1 MDAAQIT
8 AIVQAAVAAALQ
20 NQNVLDATRPQPQ
33 PAAAVPFAVT
43 PAGAGNNA
51 WDFTSPT
58 GLRIFMA
65 SITPFPVKYDGKEHL
80 LRDFLRQIYQRAE
93 SYGWIGILLITDD
106 NGTVR
111 NITNQHGCLSK
122 DNVTNHAITY
132 LRQQGR
138 LHQASVCLRKLIMAS
153 VTSKLAD
160 RLATRKVD
168 YTVNA
173 AAAAQGAA
181 AAPPP
186 IMKEDGTCMLYQLIK
201 MVSVE
206 TITTVTIITK
216 KLNNLEHIMEAAKSN
231 IEVFNTM
238 VDDLIS
244 QLQARSAQVPP
255 MIGNLFDGY
264 ANCSDV
270 AFAKYM
276 ESKRD
281 SYEDGTLILPRHDNL
296 MMIALE
302 KYKIM
307 QDRKVWLKKSEEQM
321 EIMTL
326 KAEVTKLRGRTNAK
340 PPPAKAAGE
349 GKKTVQGKD
358 DDKYAWKLVAPKE
371 GEPQQKTV
379 NGKKYIYCPYH
390 QTTKWVLEVN
400 NKGVVHR
407 TGCEKMKEALTSN
420 KAIEADDQDAE
431 AAALANA
438 IEDAG
443 SNTLLP
449 IPVEEL

>member
-1 MDAAQIT
+1 MDAAQIQ
-8 AIVQAAVAAALQ
+8 AVVEAAVAAALQ
-20 NQNVLDATRPQPQ
+20 NQNVLDAIRPQQ
-33 PAAAVPFAVT
+33 PVVPAVVFAVT
-43 PAGAGNNA
+43 PAGTGNQP

-65 SITPFPVKYDGKEHL
+65 SITPFPVKYDGKEQY
-80 LRDFLRQIYQRAE
+80 LRDFLRQIWQRAE
-93 SYGWIGILLITDD
+93 SFGWVAILLVAD
-106 NGTVR
+106 NDGAVR
-111 NITNQHGCLSK
+111 NITTQHGCLTK
-122 DNVTNHAITY
+122 DNVQNHAVTY
-132 LRQQGR
+132 LRQQER
-138 LHQASVCLRKLIMAS
+138 NHQASVCLRKLIMAS
-153 VTSKLAD
+153 ITSKMAD
-160 RLATRKVD
+160 RLATRKAD

-173 AAAAQGAA
+173 AAAAQINVP
-181 AAPPP
+181 APAP
-186 IMKEDGTCMLYQLIK
+186 IMKEDGMCMLYQLIR

-206 TITTVTIITK
+206 TMTTITIITK

-238 VDDLIS
+238 VDDLIT
-244 QLQARSAQVPP
+244 QLQARSAHVPP
-255 MIGNLFDGY
+255 MTANLFDGY
-264 ANCSDV
+264 ANCSDT

-276 ESKRD
+276 ETKRD
-281 SYEDGTLILPRHDNL
+281 SYEERTLVLNSHDSL
-296 MMIALE
+296 MIIALE

-307 QDRKVWLKKSEEQM
+307 VDRKIWLRKSEEQM

-326 KAEVTKLRGRTNAK
+326 KAEVTKLRGKPAAK
-340 PPPAKAAGE
+340 PASTTNKTASD
-349 GKKTVQGKD
+349 GKKGKD
-358 DDKYAWKLVAPKE
+358 DDKFAWKLVSPKE

-420 KAIEADDQDAE
+420 KATEGQDQGAE

-443 SNTLLP
+443 TDTL
-449 IPVEEL
+449 IPVVDDEEL